1 MASEPSQAERRSA
14 TPARHVNRQARQP
27 GPNIDRDTGEVLPDI
42 PTLMEVERR
51 ILACDTRLAE
61 LVEDYAELT
70 DSAAA
75 AKAEW
80 EEHRDRVIVG
90 IANSGERTS
99 EDVRLATAKLA
110 ISSRGTPGEELY
122 RIYLITQA
130 AADSCAKALY
140 AVQSRLSALQTLC
153 RGLRQVTGF
162 DA

>member
-1 MASEPSQAERRSA
+1 MPEPSRSERASA
-14 TPARHVNRQARQP
+14 TPARHVDRRVRQP
-27 GPNIDRDTGEVLPDI
+27 GSNVDRSTGELLPDI
-42 PTLMEVERR
+42 PSLMEVERR
-51 ILACDTRLAE
+51 ILACDTRLSE

-70 DSAAA
+70 DAAA
-75 AKAEW
+75 RAKAEW

-90 IANSGERTS
+90 IAATGERTS

-140 AVQSRLSALQTLC
+140 AVQSRLSALQTLA

>member
-1 MASEPSQAERRSA
+1 MAEPTYAERQAA
-14 TPARHVNRQARQP
+14 TPARHVDRRARQP
-27 GPNIDRDTGEVLPDI
+27 GPNVDRETGERLPDI

-51 ILACDTRLAE
+51 IMACDSQLAE

-70 DSAAA
+70 DSSAR

-90 IANSGERTS
+90 VAASGERTS

-110 ISSRGTPGEELY
+110 ISSRGNPGEELY
-122 RIYLITQA
+122 RDYLITQA
-130 AADSCAKALY
+130 AAESCGKALY
-140 AVQSRLSALQTLC
+140 AVQARLSALQTLC